1 MLEPAGGKELEPM
14 FPLLVLALVAAESLT
29 TVPLPALRHVP
40 PFTRLTLHG
49 VVTSDGRSSATARI
63 ALERIREPR
72 VDPYAEYL
80 SVGPLGAAGPQAP
93 IRHGKMTLSFEPPHR
108 RLRVTI
114 STYERNVNLTIDE
127 ILTGNAG
134 SRSLMAQYQT
144 SPFFDWRMGGLWEAL
159 NRAPRVLGRDPTGPA
174 ITWFSPT
181 AFAWT
186 TYSDTLLFEQQA
198 DSIFQV
204 TVRPRL
210 R

>member
-1 MLEPAGGKELEPM
+1 M
-14 FPLLVLALVAAESLT
+14 FPLLVLLALVAAESLT

-40 PFTRLTLHG
+40 PATRLTLHG
-49 VVTSDGRSSATARI
+49 VVTSDGRSMATARI
-63 ALERIREPR
+63 ALERIREAR
-72 VDPYAEYL
+72 VDPYAEYI
-80 SVGPLGAAGPQAP
+80 SVGPLGAAVPQAP
-93 IRHGKMTLSFEPPHR
+93 IRRGEMTLSFEPSHR

-114 STYERNVNLTIDE
+114 STPERSVILTIDE
-127 ILTGNAG
+127 ILAGRAG
-134 SRSLMAQYQT
+134 SRTLMAQYRI
-144 SPFFDWRMGGLWEAL
+144 SPFFDDRTRGLWEAL
-159 NRAPRVLGRDPTGPA
+159 QKAPRVLGPDPTGPP
-174 ITWFSPT
+174 ITWFSPV